1 MTGVILA
8 SHADPSQPES
18 LAMSRDI
25 LIRPATPADA
35 AAMAAIYNPYVL
47 DSTISFEEE
56 AVTVEDMVARLEKV
70 QQQGLPW
77 LVVELHDEV
86 LGYAYAT
93 RWRVRHAYRYAVET
107 SVYFAAEARGQ
118 GLGGRLYRSLLQALR
133 SLGLHMAIAGIA
145 QPNPP
150 SIALHESLGFR
161 QVATFHEVGW
171 KAEHWLDVGY
181 WELRLNEGPPAESG
195 NA

>member
-56 AVTVEDMVARLEKV
+56 AVTVEDMVARLAKV
-70 QQQGLPW
+70 EEYGLPW
-77 LVVELHDEV
+77 LVVELHGEL

-93 RWRVRHAYRYAVET
+93 RWRVRHAYRFAVET

-118 GLGGRLYRSLLQALR
+118 GLGGRLYRSLLQQLR
-133 SLGLHMAIAGIA
+133 SLGLHLAIAGIA
-145 QPNPP
+145 LPNPG
-150 SIALHESLGFR
+150 SIALHQSLGFQ
-161 QVATFHEVGW
+161 QVATFHQVGW
-171 KAEHWLDVGY
+171 KADRWLDVGY
-181 WELRLNEGPPAESG
+181 WELRLNEGPPVA
-195 NA
+195 